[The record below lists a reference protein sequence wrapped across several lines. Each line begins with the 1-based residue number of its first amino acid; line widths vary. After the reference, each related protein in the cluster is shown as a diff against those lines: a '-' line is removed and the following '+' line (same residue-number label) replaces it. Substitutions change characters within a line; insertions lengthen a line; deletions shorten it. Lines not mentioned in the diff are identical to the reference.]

1 MIERASELF
10 DKEVICIT
18 DGSRL
23 GLIGEFEINT
33 STGKIETVIIPG
45 RMRLFGLLGRSD
57 DIIIPFSGIEV
68 FGDEVILVNIEPP
81 KRCSKRKV
89 PEKWI

>member
-33 STGKIETVIIPG
+33 MSGKIETVIIPG
-45 RMRLFGLLGRSD
+45 RLRFFGLLGRNE
-57 DIIIPFSGIEV
+57 DIIIPFSSIEV
-68 FGDEVILVNIEPP
+68 FGEEVILVNIEPP
-81 KRCSKRKV
+81 KHCTKRKV
-89 PEKWI
+89 PEKWV

>member
-33 STGKIETVIIPG
+33 MSGKIETEIIPG
-45 RMRLFGLLGRSD
+45 RLRFFGLLGRSE
-57 DIIIPFSGIEV
+57 DIIIPFSSIEV
-68 FGDEVILVNIEPP
+68 FGEEVILVNIELP
-81 KRCSKRKV
+81 KHCTKRKV
-89 PEKWI
+89 PEKWV

>member
-10 DKEVICIT
+10 DKEVICII

-33 STGKIETVIIPG
+33 MSGKIETVIIPG
-45 RMRLFGLLGRSD
+45 RLRFFGLLGRVE
-57 DIIIPFSGIEV
+57 DIIIPFSSIEV
-68 FGDEVILVNIEPP
+68 FGEEVILVNIEPP
-81 KRCSKRKV
+81 KHCTKRKV
-89 PEKWI
+89 PEKWV

>member
-33 STGKIETVIIPG
+33 MSGKIETVIIPG
-45 RMRLFGLLGRSD
+45 RLRFFGLLGRVE
-57 DIIIPFSGIEV
+57 DIIIPFSSIEV
-68 FGDEVILVNIEPP
+68 FGEEVILANIEPP
-81 KRCSKRKV
+81 KHCTKRKV
-89 PEKWI
+89 PEKWV

>member
-33 STGKIETVIIPG
+33 MSGKIETVIIPG
-45 RMRLFGLLGRSD
+45 RLRFFGLLGRNE
-57 DIIIPFSGIEV
+57 DIIIPFSSIEV
-68 FGDEVILVNIEPP
+68 FGEEVILVNIEPP
-81 KRCSKRKV
+81 KRCVKRKI
-89 PEKWI
+89 PEKWV